1 MKAFN
6 VLFVLLLVSP
16 ILIST
21 SCKKCKV
28 DAVDVNTGNI
38 VEDFILYPKFGY
50 MTLNT
55 GGNYVFDGTSPGTYY
70 ANKFEVSINGSAK
83 VPVNWNY
90 YTVLANPVKAKCNA
104 SFERNVMIDHNN
116 QVVTYTLKVTQCDN
130 CKEERYT
137 ENYVLVP
144 KFPSTYAVNIS
155 HTIVDKE

>member
-1 MKAFN
+1 MKN
-6 VLFVLLLVSP
+6 LRILFVLLLLAP
-16 ILIST
+16 IFVST

-28 DAVDVNTGNI
+28 DAVDVNSGDI
-38 VEDFILYPKFGY
+38 VEDFVLYPKSGY

-55 GGNYVFDGTSPGTYY
+55 GVNYVFDGINPNPYY
-70 ANKFEVSINGSAK
+70 SNKFQVSINGGAK
-83 VPVNWNY
+83 TPVNWNSH
-90 YTVLANPVKAKCNA
+90 TVLANPVKAKCNA
-104 SFERNVMIDHNN
+104 SFERNVVIDHGA
-116 QVVTYTLKVTQCDN
+116 QTVTYTLKVTQCDN

>member
-6 VLFVLLLVSP
+6 ILFVLLLVSP

-28 DAVDVNTGNI
+28 DAVDVNTGDI
-38 VEDFILYPKFGY
+38 VEDFVLYPNPGF
-50 MTLNT
+50 MTEN
-55 GGNYVFDGTSPGTYY
+55 GVYVFDGSNAYY
-70 ANKFEVSINGSAK
+70 NDNFEVSINGGAK
-83 VPVNWNY
+83 VPVNWNA
-90 YTVLANPVKAKCNA
+90 YTVIANPLRAKCNA

>member
-1 MKAFN
+1 MKVFN
-6 VLFVLLLVSP
+6 ILFVLLLVSP

-28 DAVDVNTGNI
+28 DAVDVNTGDI
-38 VEDFILYPKFGY
+38 VEDFVLYPIPGY
-50 MTLNT
+50 MTEN
-55 GGNYVFDGTSPGTYY
+55 GVYVFDGSNAYY
-70 ANKFEVSINGSAK
+70 NDNFEVSINGGAK
-83 VPVNWNY
+83 VPVNWNA
-90 YTVLANPVKAKCNA
+90 YTVLANPLRAKCNA
-104 SFERNVMIDHNN
+104 SFERNVIIDHNS

>member
-1 MKAFN
+1 MKN
-6 VLFVLLLVSP
+6 LRILFLLSLIAP
-16 ILIST
+16 IFVST

-38 VEDFILYPKFGY
+38 VEDFVLYPKSGY
-50 MTLNT
+50 ITEN
-55 GGNYVFDGTSPGTYY
+55 GVYVFDGSNPYY
-70 ANKFEVSINGSAK
+70 ASKFEVSINGGAK
-83 VPVNWNY
+83 TPVNWNSH
-90 YTVLANPVKAKCNA
+90 TVLANPVKAKCNA
-104 SFERNVMIDHNN
+104 SFERNVVIDHGA
-116 QVVTYTLKVTQCDN
+116 QTVTYTLKVTQCDN